1 MTLLNLRV
9 YIVMCQ
15 AHPVIVKKGDS
26 NVDGRKDP
34 WPRVL
39 SLPGWFVGDP
49 ASRQYLASD
58 CQSCSIMIGSELK
71 MQQKFYH
78 ELQ

>member
-15 AHPVIVKKGDS
+15 AHPVIVKKGES
-26 NVDGRKDP
+26 NVDGPKDP

-39 SLPGWFVGDP
+39 SLPTAQGGFVGDP
-49 ASRQYLASD
+49 TLLARD
-58 CQSCSIMIGSELK
+58 NILDGGL
-71 MQQKFYH
+71 
-78 ELQ
+78 